1 MGSSTRSVDEVL
13 KSLNSINPDDFAAE
27 GDRSNVLL
35 AAYAL
40 VSRLE
45 TPWEA
50 VARLCMNQPALE
62 ASLKVA
68 KDLQLFEKWHE
79 RGDGP
84 ENSDTLADLVQCDK
98 QLFSRILRHLA
109 VNHILEEVSASLY
122 KPTAFSLSLL
132 QPVFG
137 EWINYLY
144 DAAIPCFH
152 LMPEYLQKTR
162 YQTPIDPDDGVFQY
176 AKDYKGDL
184 FKYYADHPKEGAS
197 FNHVMGGV
205 MANQA
210 SWVNI
215 IPAEAFINGSDPSQ
229 PLIVDVGGNVG
240 HDIEKFRKEFPETAA
255 RLYLEDKPGVIALS
269 KCPDTVNKIPHDFF
283 QPQPIKG
290 SRVYYMHGVL
300 HDWADEPARKI
311 LQMLRDALKPGYSKL
326 LIHDHIVPEVS
337 AHPHATSYDLTMMVL
352 VAGLERTESA
362 WHALL
367 QSAGY
372 KVIRVWRSPLAAQA
386 ILEAELA

>member
-1 MGSSTRSVDEVL
+1 MSASNLSIDEVL
-13 KSLNSINPDDFAAE
+13 KSLNSINSENFTAD
-27 GDRSNVLL
+27 GDRSKALL

-45 TPWEA
+45 TPWES
-50 VARLCMNQPALE
+50 VARLCMNQPALI
-62 ASLKVA
+62 ASWKTA

-84 ENSDTLADLVQCDK
+84 ESSDALAELVGCDK
-98 QLFSRILRHLA
+98 QLFSRILRHLS
-109 VNHILEEVSASLY
+109 VNHVIEEVSASVY
-122 KPTAFSLSLL
+122 KPTTFSLALL

-144 DAAIPCFH
+144 DAAIPCF
-152 LMPEYLQKTR
+152 LRMPEYLQKTN
-162 YQTPIDPDDGVFQY
+162 YQTPVDPDDGVFQY
-176 AKDYKGDL
+176 AKDFKGDL
-184 FKYYADHPKEGAS
+184 FKYYAENPREGAS

-215 IPAEAFINGSDPSQ
+215 IPAETFINGSDPAQ
-229 PLIVDVGGNVG
+229 PLVVDVGGNVG
-240 HDIEKFRKEFPETAA
+240 HDIEKFRKVFPETAS
-255 RLYLEDKPGVIALS
+255 RLYLEDRPGVIALS
-269 KCPDTVNKIPHDFF
+269 TVPEPVNKLAHDFF

-311 LQMLRDALKPGYSKL
+311 LENLRDALKPGYSKL
-326 LIHDHIVPEVS
+326 LIHDHIVPETS

-367 QSAGY
+367 KSAGY
-372 KVIRVWRSPLAAQA
+372 KVIKVWRSPLAAQA